1 MELSYLRHQYDS
13 FDLCVEH
20 MTFPRGNVIGLIGEN
35 GAGKTTL
42 MSCISGELKASDGMK
57 LEGFNSGDILYIPS
71 DLEAYGFLTVEEF
84 LNLITTYNETAFI
97 ATDLLERLDLTDKSK
112 ALIGDLSQGM
122 RKKISLAPI
131 FVRNDKL
138 LLLDEPFNSIDIH
151 YIFELKKQ
159 VRMLSERACVLI
171 SSHIL
176 DTLADLCDEFY
187 ILNRGSVTKHIQDRR
202 NIQELELEIFADD
215 V

>member
-122 RKKISLAPI
+122 RKKFLWLRYLSGMISY
-131 FVRNDKL
+131 FYSMN
-138 LLLDEPFNSIDIH
+138 
-151 YIFELKKQ
+151 
-159 VRMLSERACVLI
+159 LSTVLT
-171 SSHIL
+171 STTSL
-176 DTLADLCDEFY
+176 
-187 ILNRGSVTKHIQDRR
+187 S
-202 NIQELELEIFADD
+202 
-215 V
+215 